1 MYGSIFQNFLKF
13 GSKFKKILER
23 LGIFAQYMA
32 QNWADWYMNGSLL
45 LGKLVSVWFYFQILW
60 WYIPTKTKLEYTP
73 PPPACTISC
82 QTPVCY
88 HSVIQAVLSHCWRK
102 ICNSNKEHL
111 IFPYVF
117 ITELLQRSYDPLD
130 ATVYN
135 VWIVLLQSQV
145 VSALML
151 FLLLDLSAE
160 ISNRHK
166 QRTFY

>member
-1 MYGSIFQNFLKF
+1 MGQFFKIFSNLAQNLRKFWKDWVFLLNIWPKIGPTGIWMGHFFWENWYQYGSTFKF
-13 GSKFKKILER
+13 CG
-23 LGIFAQYMA
+23 GT
-32 QNWADWYMNGSLL
+32 SLPKPNL
-45 LGKLVSVWFYFQILW
+45 NT
-60 WYIPTKTKLEYTP
+60 PP

-88 HSVIQAVLSHCWRK
+88 HSIIQAVSLHCWRK